1 YHALAKWDEQCFCT
15 ATALSRPCRRWGQT
29 QTFHV
34 GSMSALPPISR
45 HRSARQEGPLSAK
58 TGREQMQ
65 QHAVRGRSSY
75 PRRRDVRLLRQSL
88 LRSPSAETTIWFHSV
103 LSFV

>member
-1 YHALAKWDEQCFCT
+1 MK
-15 ATALSRPCRRWGQT
+15 SRIGDSDLINVRFGPLCGLK
-29 QTFHV
+29 
-34 GSMSALPPISR
+34 SDISR
-45 HRSARQEGPLSAK
+45 GLRSANSGC
-58 TGREQMQ
+58 EQMQ

-88 LRSPSAETTIWFHSV
+88 LRSPSAETTIWFNSV